1 MVSWEEAMIDHGRGQ
16 EIWSRRRFLGAGLAA
31 AAGAALFP
39 RSGSGQ
45 TSGQDLEKI
54 RPGFMGL
61 SAEEQMNH
69 LNAIEQKI
77 LDETWWG
84 RQIQGVIS
92 MIPADDIIING
103 VSGGE
108 GKIDIKRKKAIVT
121 YPSSMTR
128 YNWFENGIPIFAEVE
143 CHETTHCVSYKESRK
158 ISDEL
163 LTLSEIQANMF
174 FNGYPYGF
182 FEVTN
187 KNGWKDKI
195 LKAVIRDLFTEERSP
210 EVYNVLK
217 KMDVEGIIDN
227 HFDDILFLYCMLL
240 DRGYEFYKA
249 HEKISKVVGSTSDNF
264 DKRNRIYPKLREA
277 AERSRNMTLKN
288 GIHAQQI
295 EEEGIQKM
303 VFDRVKSYK
312 TGAKIAKEYLEKVFP
327 GYNNYE
333 QRTKNLEDAWR
344 DYWNKKHTF

>member
-1 MVSWEEAMIDHGRGQ
+1 MSKNHKQEEQPEDP
-16 EIWSRRRFLGAGLAA
+16 SRRRFLGTGLAA
-31 AAGAALFP
+31 VLAGAGALLLP
-39 RSGSGQ
+39 GSGSGQ
-45 TSGQDLEKI
+45 TSGQDLEKT

-108 GKIDIKRKKAIVT
+108 GKYDIKRKKAIVT

-128 YNWFENGIPIFAEVE
+128 YNWFEQGIPIFAEVE

-174 FNGYPYGF
+174 FNGNPSF
-182 FEVTN
+182 SEKTD

-217 KMDVEGIIDN
+217 KMDAEGIIDN

-240 DRGYEFYKA
+240 DRGNEFYQA
-249 HEKISKVVGSTSDNF
+249 HEKISKVVGLTSDNF

-277 AERSRNMTLKN
+277 AEKSRNLTLKN
-288 GIHAQQI
+288 GIYAQQI

-303 VFDRVKSYK
+303 VFDRVKSYE
-312 TGAKIAKEYLEKVFP
+312 TGAKIAKGYLEKMFP
-327 GYNNYE
+327 DYSNYE
-333 QRTKNLEDAWR
+333 QRTKNLEDAWHN
-344 DYWNKKHTF
+344 YWSRKRTF